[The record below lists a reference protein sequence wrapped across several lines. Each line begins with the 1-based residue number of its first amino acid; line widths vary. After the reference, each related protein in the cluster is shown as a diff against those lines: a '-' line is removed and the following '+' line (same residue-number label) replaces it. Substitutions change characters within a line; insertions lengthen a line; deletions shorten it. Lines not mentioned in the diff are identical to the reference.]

1 MKDTVNANITH
12 TYYYENPTKKTD
24 TFIAKIKELFPDAI
38 VYNMK
43 EDMEHEYLRDMKT
56 AESFL
61 HGAGQTYEV
70 CRILLPSLTPEMENS
85 ALDGWCVLVS
95 FFPESNV
102 SSVSVHYSV
111 KDVERDELIAIRQS
125 GEHRQ
130 YSFDGTKLSAV
141 QIAEKISS
149 SLSLPPRV
157 SERSYLCEITKIG
170 SYNTTDEL
178 EKNELKYL
186 YGVMTG
192 DEGYQF
198 VPTDLVNERLS
209 CSWSS
214 RNFMRIYAFAH
225 SFVFINL
232 LASEQRES
240 YLERQTDYGTKTYGS
255 CNPYFYMGE
264 CPLTVNHG
272 IMFSIEF
279 VMMLKALI
287 NNVLSYQS
295 EYMDRKKQSYYKR
308 IRTTH
313 NFRQKIVM
321 VLEKVERVEISEIGE
336 LTAILLDSQH
346 ISPIIDQ
353 VKYLLELLE
362 SDLELVYSERNNLLV
377 TALTVLGILIALW
390 QVFLEIF

>member
-1 MKDTVNANITH
+1 MINANITH
-12 TYYYENPTKKTD
+12 SYYYENSMVKTE
-24 TFIAKIKELFPDAI
+24 TFIAKTKAAFPDAV

-43 EDMEHEYLRDMKT
+43 EEMQHEYLRDMQI
-56 AESFL
+56 AENFL

-70 CRILLPSLTPEMENS
+70 CRILIPSLTPIMEKS
-85 ALDGWCVLVS
+85 SLDGWCVMLAY
-95 FFPESNV
+95 FPESNV

-111 KDVERDELIAIRQS
+111 KDVERDELIALRQS

-130 YSFDGTKLSAV
+130 YEFENGKFSPM
-141 QIAEKISS
+141 QITEKVCAA
-149 SLSLPPRV
+149 LSLPTKI

-170 SYNTTDEL
+170 SYNTTDEVE
-178 EKNELKYL
+178 EKELKYL

-192 DEGYQF
+192 DEGYEF
-198 VPTDLVNERLS
+198 VPDELVSERLS
-209 CSWSS
+209 HSWSS
-214 RNFMRIYAFAH
+214 RNFIRIYAFAH
-225 SFVFINL
+225 SFVFLNL
-232 LASEQRES
+232 MSSEKREA
-240 YLERQTDYGTKTYGS
+240 YLERQTYYGTKIYGS

-264 CPLTVNHG
+264 SPLTVNHG
-272 IMFSIEF
+272 IMFSVEF

-308 IRTTH
+308 IRMTH

-336 LTAILLDSQH
+336 LTAVLLDSQH

-377 TALTVLGILIALW
+377 TALTVLGVLIALW
-390 QVFLEIF
+390 QVALEIL